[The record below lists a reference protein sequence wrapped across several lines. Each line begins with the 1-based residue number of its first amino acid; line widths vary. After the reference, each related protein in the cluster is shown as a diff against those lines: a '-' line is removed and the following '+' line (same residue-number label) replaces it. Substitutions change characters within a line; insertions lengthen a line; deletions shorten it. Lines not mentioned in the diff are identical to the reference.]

1 MLTWKG
7 DEVRNKTFRAAG
19 RAVDGLL
26 SDCVTMA
33 KGKAPR
39 RTSAYQGSIQMR
51 PAVLGSGDIIFGQWG
66 SFAINY
72 AMMIE
77 RGTRAHV
84 IMPVNKRALY
94 WPGAAH
100 PVAMVFHPGTHA
112 NPVLTSTM
120 EQLAPNLPMRIRMEM
135 GG

>member
-1 MLTWKG
+1 MLTWRG
-7 DEVRNKTFRAAG
+7 DQVRDKTFRAVG
-19 RAVDGLL
+19 RAVDSLL
-26 SDCVTMA
+26 SDCVSVA
-33 KGKAPR
+33 KRKAPR

-84 IMPVNKRALY
+84 IMPVN

-100 PVAMVFHPGTHA
+100 PVAMVFHPGTRA
-112 NPVLTSTM
+112 NPVLTSTWD
-120 EQLAPNLPMRIRMEM
+120 ELKGSLPSRIRAEM
-135 GG
+135 GE